1 MSRTTNTRGFALGAV
16 FAMVASLFGAVPASS
31 APSTTAFTFA
41 PASGSSYTV
50 LVDHDFHMVVQRD
63 ASIVTSEDF
72 STLLKYEITDTRGF
86 GPSASSYSLRVLAGT
101 YSGTVTSL
109 PSDANF
115 RVSSSAGVQAA
126 AETWNTQRI
135 HYQGDLYA
143 SETDIPAYATAG
155 KAPTGSYVVTPASK
169 SASVTNFIGLQLG
182 FAGAGQYPNSA
193 SPNVTVTVRAFLD
206 LNGDNIFQAASE
218 PSGTQAVTFANHGS
232 IANAVSVDAFEEGAT
247 TAIGRASIAASALN
261 LNQTSGKWGM
271 RFTQWTKYGAATG
284 ISYSATAESAPVF
297 ADGAGLLFTQSVT
310 ILAAS
315 KSHSVS
321 AQLMFFRDST
331 TFGDTEAS
339 LALGTKPQNNYEHY
353 TAAASQSQVILW
365 HTRGGV
371 LATADAATS
380 FTSYAVED
388 SNVLGDA
395 FGDQSYDVRY
405 NQTYTIRLSASGVI
419 SASAPTATFTFSNP
433 ALSATKYYSVN
444 GGTAVTSG
452 THSAVTATVNKTTG
466 LASITVTTV
475 GFASPD
481 ALSISAVLA
490 GFAEREIALYPVTLT
505 YALTAD
511 ATEVAITPGGTANVG
526 VTVKDQFGV
535 KSSELNQRV
544 KFSWAS
550 GYGGTATVSD
560 VVLSGGYASAAKVH
574 SAATSTA
581 SASITA
587 QLQNYS
593 AGAWS
598 NDSATAVT
606 INVTPT
612 NAANAFR
619 TGLAASYSASIS
631 YGAAFS
637 WSAEINDAYVV
648 VTGSSVAVS
657 GTGLIFKDALGN
669 TASDSITLPGDG
681 NAQAKFYVTSRMAG
695 SYTMTLTAGS
705 ATTTSL
711 IVVSPARSD
720 AGASITWDTTAITPG
735 RTKVVTGT
743 LVDANGNPVNTT
755 GPGEGADD
763 SGTASIAVTYTGTA
777 GIVVGST
784 PTETNADGQ
793 FAVSVLTSTADEG
806 TLTVTAVYSPQGAS
820 TATADKV
827 TSVQAIT
834 IGASSATDATK
845 KVTVGSFKGYVAI
858 YTLGYDGQNLS
869 AKVAGKWLV
878 VDPIVAM
885 TGKSYSRTVRDT
897 GAGYTIKV
905 DLYIDGVFLRS
916 ETIVTK

>member
-50 LVDHDFHMVVQRD
+50 FADHDFHMVVQRD
-63 ASIVTSEDF
+63 ASIVTAADF
-72 STLLKYEITDTRGF
+72 ETLLKYDITDTRGF

-101 YSGTVTSL
+101 FSGVVTSL
-109 PSDANF
+109 PGNANYI
-115 RVSSSAGVQAA
+115 VSSSAGVEAD
-126 AETWNTQRI
+126 TWNTQRI
-135 HYQGDLYA
+135 HYQGNAYSDVT
-143 SETDIPAYATAG
+143 SIPAYVAGG

-182 FAGAGQYPNSA
+182 FAGAGEYANSN
-193 SPNVTVTVRAFLD
+193 SPSVTVTVRAFLD
-206 LNGDNIFQAASE
+206 LNNDNIFQAASE
-218 PSGTQAVTFANHGS
+218 PSGTQTVTFASHGS
-232 IANAVSVDAFEEGAT
+232 IANSVSVDAFEEGAT
-247 TAIGRASIAASALN
+247 TAIGRASIDASVLN

-284 ISYSATAESAPVF
+284 VSYSATAESTVAF
-297 ADGAGLLFTQSVT
+297 AEGAGLLFTQSVT

-331 TFGDTEAS
+331 TFEDAAAS
-339 LALGTKPQNNYEHY
+339 LALGLKNDQEKYNI
-353 TAAASQSQVILW
+353 AASQSQVILW

-371 LATADAATS
+371 IATTDAATS
-380 FTSYAVED
+380 FTSYAVAD
-388 SNVLGDA
+388 SNVLGGTFA
-395 FGDQSYDVRY
+395 ATSYDVRY

-419 SASAPTATFTFSNP
+419 SESNPVATFTFSNP
-433 ALSATKYYSVN
+433 TLSSTKYYSVN
-444 GGTAVTSG
+444 GGSNVTSG
-452 THSAVTATVNKTTG
+452 THSAVTATVNRVTG

-481 ALSISAVLA
+481 ALSISAVIN
-490 GFAEREIALYPVTLT
+490 GHAEREIALYPVTLT
-505 YALTAD
+505 YTLTAD
-511 ATEVAITPGGTANVG
+511 ATELAIAPGGTANVG

-535 KSSELNQRV
+535 KSSELNQRI

-550 GYGGTATVSD
+550 GYGGSATVSD
-560 VVLSGGYASAAKVH
+560 VALSSGYATAAMVH

-598 NDSATAVT
+598 NDSAAAVT
-606 INVTPT
+606 VNVTPT
-612 NAANAFR
+612 NATNAFR
-619 TGLAASYSASIS
+619 AGLAASYSASIS

-648 VTGSSVAVS
+648 VTGSAVAVS

-669 TASDSITLPGDG
+669 TASDSITLPGDA
-681 NAQAKFYVTSRMAG
+681 NAQAKFYVTARKAG
-695 SYTMTLTAGS
+695 SYTLTLTAGS

-711 IVVSPARSD
+711 IVVNPARSD
-720 AGASITWDTTAITPG
+720 AGASITWDTTTITPG
-735 RTKVVTGT
+735 KTKVVTGT

-763 SGTASIAVTYTGTA
+763 SGTASIVVTYTGTA
-777 GIVVGST
+777 GIVVGTT
-784 PTETNADGQ
+784 PTETDANGN

-806 TLTVTAVYSPQGAS
+806 TLTVTAVYNPQGSA
-820 TATADKV
+820 TATANKV
-827 TSVQAIT
+827 TSVNAIT
-834 IGASSATDATK
+834 IGATATEADASK

-858 YTLGYDGQNLS
+858 YTLGYDGQKLS